1 MRRKQS
7 DSRFLLIRMLAPIV
21 LCGLFMWLEG
31 SLRCMNVVYASET
44 GITQTPENAQTPDDM
59 QILEEAQTQ
68 SSELLDSMDFSD
80 LDRMMEDLF
89 PQETMS
95 FSNAVRQ
102 IAAGDMDVGRSAMR
116 ELLQERLLGAWEV
129 NRKSVLYLILLSI
142 VSAVFIS
149 FSDIFQTRQVS
160 QISFYMIYLLV
171 IGICL
176 ASFQSA
182 SAWMTDGIH
191 TLTGFMK
198 VLYPIYFAAVTV
210 AKGSVSSL
218 AFYHL
223 AIILIVVIE
232 ELMLHLI
239 VPGIHMYVLIRV
251 MNSLQTEDYLSKFA
265 ELLETVIGWGIKT
278 MLGGMIGLN
287 VIQGMLGPAID
298 TVKRSAV
305 TRGMEAIPGVGDLL
319 GGTAEVILGTA
330 VLIKNSIGIVGMFV
344 CLVLCLAPL
353 LQLAVITLGYK
364 LAAAL
369 VQPVSDAR
377 ITECISGV
385 GEGCRMLVNCIFVSG
400 ILFLVTIA
408 IVTYTTGM

>member
-1 MRRKQS
+1 MKKQS
-7 DSRFLLIRMLAPIV
+7 LYGKILLVRISVLAMTVIAA
-21 LCGLFMWLEG
+21 LWWQEKTESMG
-31 SLRCMNVVYASET
+31 VVYASET
-44 GITQTPENAQTPDDM
+44 EDVQISDKTQNT
-59 QILEEAQTQ
+59 
-68 SSELLDSMDFSD
+68 ELLETMDFTD
-80 LDRMMEDLF
+80 VDRMMEELF
-89 PQETMS
+89 PQETMG
-95 FSNAVRQ
+95 FADAVRQ
-102 IAAGDMDVGRSAMR
+102 IMLGNTDAGREAMK
-116 ELLQERLLGAWEV
+116 EILWERMFGAWEV
-129 NRKSVLYLILLSI
+129 NRKSILYLILLAI
-142 VSAVFIS
+142 AAAVFIG

-176 ASFQSA
+176 ASFQAA
-182 SAWMTDGIH
+182 SEWMANGVH

-198 VLYPIYFAAVTV
+198 VLYPVYFAAVTV

-232 ELMLHLI
+232 ELLLHLI
-239 VPGIHMYVLIRV
+239 VPGIHMYVIIRV
-251 MNSLQTEDYLSKFA
+251 MNSLQSEDYLSKFA
-265 ELLETVIGWGIKT
+265 ELLETAIGWGLKT
-278 MLGGMIGLN
+278 LMGGMIGLN

-305 TRGMEAIPGVGDLL
+305 TRGMEMVPGVGDLL
-319 GGTAEVILGTA
+319 GGTAEVALGTA
-330 VLIKNSIGIVGMFV
+330 VLIKNSIGIVGMFL

-369 VQPVSDAR
+369 VQPVSDKR
-377 ITECISGV
+377 IIECIGGV
-385 GEGCRMLVNCIFVSG
+385 GEGCRMLMNCIFVTG
-400 ILFLVTIA
+400 ILFLVTVA

>member
-1 MRRKQS
+1 MKKQS
-7 DSRFLLIRMLAPIV
+7 LYGKILLVRISVLAMTVIAA
-21 LCGLFMWLEG
+21 LWWQEKTESMG
-31 SLRCMNVVYASET
+31 VVYASET
-44 GITQTPENAQTPDDM
+44 EDVQISDKM
-59 QILEEAQTQ
+59 QNM
-68 SSELLDSMDFSD
+68 ELLESMDFTD
-80 LDRMMEDLF
+80 VDRMMEELF
-89 PQETMS
+89 PQETMG
-95 FSNAVRQ
+95 FADAVRQ
-102 IAAGDMDVGRSAMR
+102 IMLGNTDAGREAMK
-116 ELLQERLLGAWEV
+116 EMLWERIFGAWEV
-129 NRKSVLYLILLSI
+129 NRKSILYLILLAI
-142 VSAVFIS
+142 AAAVFIG

-176 ASFQSA
+176 ASFQAA
-182 SAWMTDGIH
+182 SEWMANGVH

-198 VLYPIYFAAVTV
+198 VLYPVYFAAVTV

-232 ELMLHLI
+232 ELLLHLI
-239 VPGIHMYVLIRV
+239 VPGIHMYVIIRV
-251 MNSLQTEDYLSKFA
+251 MNSLQSEDYLSKFA
-265 ELLETVIGWGIKT
+265 ELLETAIGWGLKT
-278 MLGGMIGLN
+278 LMGGMIGLN

-305 TRGMEAIPGVGDLL
+305 TRGMEMVPGVGDLL
-319 GGTAEVILGTA
+319 GGTAEVAFGTA
-330 VLIKNSIGIVGMFV
+330 VLIKNSIGIVGMFL

-369 VQPVSDAR
+369 VQPVSDKR
-377 ITECISGV
+377 ITECIGGV
-385 GEGCRMLVNCIFVSG
+385 GEGCRMLMNCIFVTG
-400 ILFLVTIA
+400 ILFLVTVA

>member
-1 MRRKQS
+1 MKKQS
-7 DSRFLLIRMLAPIV
+7 LYGKILLVRISVLAMTVIAA
-21 LCGLFMWLEG
+21 LWWQEKTESMG
-31 SLRCMNVVYASET
+31 VVYASET
-44 GITQTPENAQTPDDM
+44 EDVQISDKM
-59 QILEEAQTQ
+59 QNM
-68 SSELLDSMDFSD
+68 ELLESMDFTD
-80 LDRMMEDLF
+80 VDRMMEELF
-89 PQETMS
+89 PQETMG
-95 FSNAVRQ
+95 FADAVRQ
-102 IAAGDMDVGRSAMR
+102 IMLGNTDAGREAMK
-116 ELLQERLLGAWEV
+116 EMLWERMLGAWEV
-129 NRKSVLYLILLSI
+129 NRKSILYLILLAI
-142 VSAVFIS
+142 AAAVFIG

-176 ASFQSA
+176 TSFQAA
-182 SAWMTDGIH
+182 SEWMANGVH

-198 VLYPIYFAAVTV
+198 VLYPVYFAAVTV

-232 ELMLHLI
+232 ELLLHLI
-239 VPGIHMYVLIRV
+239 VPGIHMYVIIRV
-251 MNSLQTEDYLSKFA
+251 MNSLQSEDYLSKFA
-265 ELLETVIGWGIKT
+265 ELLETAIGWGLKT
-278 MLGGMIGLN
+278 LMGGMIGLN

-305 TRGMEAIPGVGDLL
+305 TRGMEMVPGVGDLL
-319 GGTAEVILGTA
+319 GGTAEVAFGTA
-330 VLIKNSIGIVGMFV
+330 VLIKNSIGIVGMFL

-369 VQPVSDAR
+369 VQPVSDKR
-377 ITECISGV
+377 ITECIGGV
-385 GEGCRMLVNCIFVSG
+385 GEGCRMLMNCIFVTG
-400 ILFLVTIA
+400 ILFLVTVA

>member
-1 MRRKQS
+1 MRREQS
-7 DSRFLLIRMLAPIV
+7 GSRFFLIRMLASIV
-21 LCGLFMWLEG
+21 LCGVALWLEG
-31 SLRCMNVVYASET
+31 SFACTDVVYASET
-44 GITQTPENAQTPDDM
+44 GTTQTMKDTQESGDM
-59 QILEEAQTQ
+59 QILEEAQIQ
-68 SSELLDSMDFSD
+68 SSELLGSMDFSD
-80 LDRMMEDLF
+80 LDRIMEDLF
-89 PQETMS
+89 PRESMS
-95 FSNAVRQ
+95 FSDAVRQ
-102 IAAGDMDVGRSAMR
+102 IATGNTDVGWSAMKALLR
-116 ELLQERLLGAWEV
+116 ERMLGAWDV
-129 NRKSVLYLILLSI
+129 NRKSIMYLILLAI

-182 SAWMTDGIH
+182 SEWMTEGVH

-198 VLYPIYFAAVTV
+198 VLYPVYFAAVTV

-223 AIILIVVIE
+223 AIILIVVVE
-232 ELMLHLI
+232 ELLLHLI

-251 MNSLQTEDYLSKFA
+251 MNSLQSEDYLSKFA
-265 ELLETVIGWGIKT
+265 ELMETVIGWGLKT
-278 MLGGMIGLN
+278 LMGGMIGLN

-305 TRGMEAIPGVGDLL
+305 TRGMEAIPGVGDLI
-319 GGTAEVILGTA
+319 GGTTEVILGTA
-330 VLIKNSIGIVGMFV
+330 VLIKNSIGIVGMFL

-385 GEGCRMLVNCIFVSG
+385 GEGCRMLLHCVFVSG

>member
-1 MRRKQS
+1 MKKQS
-7 DSRFLLIRMLAPIV
+7 LYGKLLLVRISVLAMTVIAA
-21 LCGLFMWLEG
+21 LWWQEKTESMGI
-31 SLRCMNVVYASET
+31 VYASET
-44 GITQTPENAQTPDDM
+44 EDVQISDKTQNT
-59 QILEEAQTQ
+59 
-68 SSELLDSMDFSD
+68 ELLETMDFTD
-80 LDRMMEDLF
+80 VDRMMEELF
-89 PQETMS
+89 PQETMG
-95 FSNAVRQ
+95 FADAVRQ
-102 IAAGDMDVGRSAMR
+102 IMLGNTDAGREAMK
-116 ELLQERLLGAWEV
+116 EMLWERMLGAWEV
-129 NRKSVLYLILLSI
+129 NRKSILYLILLAI
-142 VSAVFIS
+142 AAAVFIG

-176 ASFQSA
+176 TSFQAA
-182 SAWMTDGIH
+182 SEWMANGVH

-198 VLYPIYFAAVTV
+198 VLYPVYFAAVTV

-232 ELMLHLI
+232 ELLLHLI
-239 VPGIHMYVLIRV
+239 VPGIHMYVIIRV
-251 MNSLQTEDYLSKFA
+251 MNSLQSEDYLSKFA
-265 ELLETVIGWGIKT
+265 ELLETAIGWGLKT
-278 MLGGMIGLN
+278 LMGGMIGLN

-305 TRGMEAIPGVGDLL
+305 TRGMEMVPGVGDLL
-319 GGTAEVILGTA
+319 GGTAEVALGTA
-330 VLIKNSIGIVGMFV
+330 VLIKNSIGIVGMFL

-369 VQPVSDAR
+369 VQPVSDKR
-377 ITECISGV
+377 ITECIGGV
-385 GEGCRMLVNCIFVSG
+385 GEGCRMLMNCIFVTG
-400 ILFLVTIA
+400 ILFLVTVA

>member
-1 MRRKQS
+1 MKKQS
-7 DSRFLLIRMLAPIV
+7 LYGKILLVRISVLAMAVIAA
-21 LCGLFMWLEG
+21 LWWQEKTESMGI
-31 SLRCMNVVYASET
+31 VYASET
-44 GITQTPENAQTPDDM
+44 EDVQISDKTQNT
-59 QILEEAQTQ
+59 
-68 SSELLDSMDFSD
+68 ELLETMDFTD
-80 LDRMMEDLF
+80 VDRMMEELF
-89 PQETMS
+89 PQETMG
-95 FSNAVRQ
+95 FADAVRQ
-102 IAAGDMDVGRSAMR
+102 IMLGNTDAGREAMK
-116 ELLQERLLGAWEV
+116 EMLWERMLGAWEV
-129 NRKSVLYLILLSI
+129 NRKSILYLILLAI
-142 VSAVFIS
+142 AAAVFIG

-176 ASFQSA
+176 TSFQAA
-182 SAWMTDGIH
+182 SEWMANGVH

-198 VLYPIYFAAVTV
+198 VLYPVYFAAVTV

-232 ELMLHLI
+232 ELLLHLI
-239 VPGIHMYVLIRV
+239 VPGIHMYVIIRV
-251 MNSLQTEDYLSKFA
+251 MNSLQSEDYLSKFA
-265 ELLETVIGWGIKT
+265 ELLETAIGWGLKT
-278 MLGGMIGLN
+278 LMGGMIGLN

-305 TRGMEAIPGVGDLL
+305 TRGMEMVPGVGDLL
-319 GGTAEVILGTA
+319 GGTAEVALGTA
-330 VLIKNSIGIVGMFV
+330 VLIKNSIGIVGMFL

-369 VQPVSDAR
+369 VQPVSDKR
-377 ITECISGV
+377 ITECIGGV
-385 GEGCRMLVNCIFVSG
+385 GEGCRMLMNCIFVTG
-400 ILFLVTIA
+400 ILFLVTVA

>member
-1 MRRKQS
+1 MKKQS
-7 DSRFLLIRMLAPIV
+7 LYGKILLVRISVLAMTVIAA
-21 LCGLFMWLEG
+21 LWWQEKTESMG
-31 SLRCMNVVYASET
+31 VVYASET
-44 GITQTPENAQTPDDM
+44 EDV
-59 QILEEAQTQ
+59 QISDKTHNT
-68 SSELLDSMDFSD
+68 ELLETMDFTD
-80 LDRMMEDLF
+80 VDRMMEELF
-89 PQETMS
+89 PQETMG
-95 FSNAVRQ
+95 FADAVRQ
-102 IAAGDMDVGRSAMR
+102 IMLGNTDAGR
-116 ELLQERLLGAWEV
+116 EAVKEMLWERIFGAWEV
-129 NRKSVLYLILLSI
+129 NRKSILYLILLAI
-142 VSAVFIS
+142 AAAVFIG

-176 ASFQSA
+176 ASFQAA
-182 SAWMTDGIH
+182 SEWMANGVH

-198 VLYPIYFAAVTV
+198 VLYPVYFAAVTV

-232 ELMLHLI
+232 ELLLHLI
-239 VPGIHMYVLIRV
+239 VPGIHMYVIIRV
-251 MNSLQTEDYLSKFA
+251 MNSLQSEDYLSKFA
-265 ELLETVIGWGIKT
+265 ELLETAIGWGLKT
-278 MLGGMIGLN
+278 LMGGMIGLN

-305 TRGMEAIPGVGDLL
+305 TRGMEMVPGVGDLL
-319 GGTAEVILGTA
+319 GGTAEVALGTA
-330 VLIKNSIGIVGMFV
+330 VLIKNSIGIVGMFL

-369 VQPVSDAR
+369 VQPVSDKR
-377 ITECISGV
+377 ITECIGGV
-385 GEGCRMLVNCIFVSG
+385 GEGCRMLMNCIFVTG
-400 ILFLVTIA
+400 ILFLVTVA

>member
-1 MRRKQS
+1 MKKQS
-7 DSRFLLIRMLAPIV
+7 LYGKILLVRISVLAMAVIAA
-21 LCGLFMWLEG
+21 LWWQEKTESMGI
-31 SLRCMNVVYASET
+31 VYASET
-44 GITQTPENAQTPDDM
+44 EDM
-59 QILEEAQTQ
+59 QISDKTQ
-68 SSELLDSMDFSD
+68 NTELLETMDFTD
-80 LDRMMEDLF
+80 VDRMMEELF
-89 PQETMS
+89 PQETMG
-95 FSNAVRQ
+95 FADAVRQ
-102 IAAGDMDVGRSAMR
+102 IMLGNTDAGR
-116 ELLQERLLGAWEV
+116 ETMKEMLWERIFGAWEV
-129 NRKSVLYLILLSI
+129 NRKSILYLILLAI
-142 VSAVFIS
+142 AAAVFIG

-176 ASFQSA
+176 TSFQAA
-182 SAWMTDGIH
+182 SEWMANGVH

-198 VLYPIYFAAVTV
+198 VLYPVYFAAVTV

-232 ELMLHLI
+232 ELLLHLI
-239 VPGIHMYVLIRV
+239 VPGIHMYVIIRV
-251 MNSLQTEDYLSKFA
+251 MNSLQSEDYLSKFA
-265 ELLETVIGWGIKT
+265 ELLETAIGWGLKT
-278 MLGGMIGLN
+278 LMGGMIGLN

-305 TRGMEAIPGVGDLL
+305 TRGMEMVPGVGDLL
-319 GGTAEVILGTA
+319 GGTAEVALGTA
-330 VLIKNSIGIVGMFV
+330 VLIKNSIGIVGMFL

-369 VQPVSDAR
+369 VQPVSDKR
-377 ITECISGV
+377 ITECIGGV
-385 GEGCRMLVNCIFVSG
+385 GEGCRMLMNCIFVTG
-400 ILFLVTIA
+400 ILFLVTVA

>member
-1 MRRKQS
+1 MKKQS
-7 DSRFLLIRMLAPIV
+7 LYGKILLVRISVLAMTVIAA
-21 LCGLFMWLEG
+21 LWWQEKTESMGI
-31 SLRCMNVVYASET
+31 VYASET
-44 GITQTPENAQTPDDM
+44 EDVQISDKTQNT
-59 QILEEAQTQ
+59 
-68 SSELLDSMDFSD
+68 ELLETMDFTD
-80 LDRMMEDLF
+80 VDRMMEELF
-89 PQETMS
+89 PQETMG
-95 FSNAVRQ
+95 FADAVRQ
-102 IAAGDMDVGRSAMR
+102 IMLGNTDAGREAMK
-116 ELLQERLLGAWEV
+116 EILWERMFGAWEV
-129 NRKSVLYLILLSI
+129 NRKSILYLILLAI
-142 VSAVFIS
+142 AAAVFIS

-176 ASFQSA
+176 ASFQAA
-182 SAWMTDGIH
+182 SEWMANGVH

-198 VLYPIYFAAVTV
+198 VLYPVYFAAVTV

-232 ELMLHLI
+232 ELLLHLI
-239 VPGIHMYVLIRV
+239 VPGIHMYVIIRV
-251 MNSLQTEDYLSKFA
+251 MNSLQSEDYLSKFA
-265 ELLETVIGWGIKT
+265 ELLETAIGWGLKT
-278 MLGGMIGLN
+278 LMGGMIGLN

-305 TRGMEAIPGVGDLL
+305 TRGMEMVPGVGDLL
-319 GGTAEVILGTA
+319 GGTAEVALGTA
-330 VLIKNSIGIVGMFV
+330 VLIKNSIGIVGMFL

-369 VQPVSDAR
+369 VQPVSDKR
-377 ITECISGV
+377 ITECIGGV
-385 GEGCRMLVNCIFVSG
+385 GEGCRMLMNCIFVTG
-400 ILFLVTIA
+400 ILFLVTVA

>member
-1 MRRKQS
+1 MKKQS
-7 DSRFLLIRMLAPIV
+7 LYGKILLARISVLAMTVIAA
-21 LCGLFMWLEG
+21 LWWQEKTESMGI
-31 SLRCMNVVYASET
+31 VYASET
-44 GITQTPENAQTPDDM
+44 EDVQISDKTQNT
-59 QILEEAQTQ
+59 
-68 SSELLDSMDFSD
+68 ELLETMDFTD
-80 LDRMMEDLF
+80 VDRMMEELF
-89 PQETMS
+89 PQETMG
-95 FSNAVRQ
+95 FADAVRQ
-102 IAAGDMDVGRSAMR
+102 IMLGNTDAGR
-116 ELLQERLLGAWEV
+116 EAVKEMLWERMFGAWEV
-129 NRKSVLYLILLSI
+129 NRKSILYLILLAI
-142 VSAVFIS
+142 AAAVFIG

-176 ASFQSA
+176 ASFQAA
-182 SAWMTDGIH
+182 SEWMANGVH

-198 VLYPIYFAAVTV
+198 VLYPVYFAAVTV

-232 ELMLHLI
+232 ELLLHLI
-239 VPGIHMYVLIRV
+239 VPGIHMYVIIRV
-251 MNSLQTEDYLSKFA
+251 MNSLQSEDYLSKFA
-265 ELLETVIGWGIKT
+265 ELLETAIGWGLKT
-278 MLGGMIGLN
+278 LMGGMIGLN

-305 TRGMEAIPGVGDLL
+305 TRGMEMVPGVGDLL
-319 GGTAEVILGTA
+319 GGTAEVALGTA
-330 VLIKNSIGIVGMFV
+330 VLIKNSIGIVGMFL

-369 VQPVSDAR
+369 VQPVSDKR
-377 ITECISGV
+377 ITECIGGV
-385 GEGCRMLVNCIFVSG
+385 GEGCRMLMNCIFVTG
-400 ILFLVTIA
+400 ILFLVTVA

>member
-1 MRRKQS
+1 MKKQS
-7 DSRFLLIRMLAPIV
+7 LYGKILLVRISVLAMAVIAA
-21 LCGLFMWLEG
+21 LWWQEKTESMGI
-31 SLRCMNVVYASET
+31 VYASET
-44 GITQTPENAQTPDDM
+44 EDM
-59 QILEEAQTQ
+59 QISDKMQNM
-68 SSELLDSMDFSD
+68 ELLESMDFTD
-80 LDRMMEDLF
+80 VDRMMEELF
-89 PQETMS
+89 PQETMG
-95 FSNAVRQ
+95 FADAVRQ
-102 IAAGDMDVGRSAMR
+102 IMLGNTDAGREAMK
-116 ELLQERLLGAWEV
+116 EMLWERIFGAWEV
-129 NRKSVLYLILLSI
+129 NRKSILYLILLAI
-142 VSAVFIS
+142 AAAVFIG

-176 ASFQSA
+176 TSFQAA
-182 SAWMTDGIH
+182 SEWMANGVH

-198 VLYPIYFAAVTV
+198 VLYPVYFAAVTV

-232 ELMLHLI
+232 ELLLHLI
-239 VPGIHMYVLIRV
+239 VPGIHMYVIIRV
-251 MNSLQTEDYLSKFA
+251 MNSLQSEDYLSKFA
-265 ELLETVIGWGIKT
+265 ELLETAIGWGLKT
-278 MLGGMIGLN
+278 LMGGMIGLN

-305 TRGMEAIPGVGDLL
+305 TRGMEMVPGVGDLL
-319 GGTAEVILGTA
+319 GGTAEVALGTA
-330 VLIKNSIGIVGMFV
+330 VLIKNSIGIVGMFL

-369 VQPVSDAR
+369 VQPVSDKR
-377 ITECISGV
+377 ITECIGGV
-385 GEGCRMLVNCIFVSG
+385 GEGCRMLMNCIFVTG
-400 ILFLVTIA
+400 ILFLVTVA

>member
-1 MRRKQS
+1 MKKQS
-7 DSRFLLIRMLAPIV
+7 LYGKILLVRISVLAMTVIAA
-21 LCGLFMWLEG
+21 LWWQEKTESMG
-31 SLRCMNVVYASET
+31 VVYASET
-44 GITQTPENAQTPDDM
+44 EDVQISDKTQNT
-59 QILEEAQTQ
+59 
-68 SSELLDSMDFSD
+68 ELLETMDFTD
-80 LDRMMEDLF
+80 VDRMMEELF
-89 PQETMS
+89 PQETMG
-95 FSNAVRQ
+95 FADAVRQ
-102 IAAGDMDVGRSAMR
+102 IMLGNTDAGREAMK
-116 ELLQERLLGAWEV
+116 EILWERMFGAWEV
-129 NRKSVLYLILLSI
+129 NRKSILYLILLAI
-142 VSAVFIS
+142 AAAVFIS

-176 ASFQSA
+176 ASFQAA
-182 SAWMTDGIH
+182 SEWMANGVH

-198 VLYPIYFAAVTV
+198 VLYPVYFAAVTV

-232 ELMLHLI
+232 ELLLHLI
-239 VPGIHMYVLIRV
+239 VPGIHMYVIIRV
-251 MNSLQTEDYLSKFA
+251 MNSLQSEDYLSKFA
-265 ELLETVIGWGIKT
+265 ELLETAIGWGLKT
-278 MLGGMIGLN
+278 LMGGMIGLN

-305 TRGMEAIPGVGDLL
+305 TRGMEMVPGVGDLL
-319 GGTAEVILGTA
+319 GGTAEVAFGTA
-330 VLIKNSIGIVGMFV
+330 VLIKNSIGIVGMFL

-369 VQPVSDAR
+369 VQPVSDKR
-377 ITECISGV
+377 ITECIGGV
-385 GEGCRMLVNCIFVSG
+385 GEGCRMLMNCIFVTG
-400 ILFLVTIA
+400 ILFLVTVA

>member
-1 MRRKQS
+1 MKKQS
-7 DSRFLLIRMLAPIV
+7 LYGKILLVRISVLAMTVIAA
-21 LCGLFMWLEG
+21 LWWQEKTESMG
-31 SLRCMNVVYASET
+31 VVYASET
-44 GITQTPENAQTPDDM
+44 EDVQISDKTQNT
-59 QILEEAQTQ
+59 
-68 SSELLDSMDFSD
+68 ELLETMDFTD
-80 LDRMMEDLF
+80 VDRMMEELF
-89 PQETMS
+89 PQETMG
-95 FSNAVRQ
+95 FADAVRQ
-102 IAAGDMDVGRSAMR
+102 IMLGNTDAGREAMK
-116 ELLQERLLGAWEV
+116 EMLWERMLGAWEV
-129 NRKSVLYLILLSI
+129 NRKSILYLILLAI
-142 VSAVFIS
+142 AAAVFIG

-176 ASFQSA
+176 ASFQAA
-182 SAWMTDGIH
+182 SEWMANGVH

-198 VLYPIYFAAVTV
+198 VLYPVYFAAVTV

-232 ELMLHLI
+232 ELLLHLI
-239 VPGIHMYVLIRV
+239 VPGIHMYVIIRV
-251 MNSLQTEDYLSKFA
+251 MNSLQLEDYLSKFA
-265 ELLETVIGWGIKT
+265 ELLETAIGWGLKT
-278 MLGGMIGLN
+278 LMGGMIGLN

-305 TRGMEAIPGVGDLL
+305 TRGMEMVPGVGDLL
-319 GGTAEVILGTA
+319 GGTAEVALGTA
-330 VLIKNSIGIVGMFV
+330 VLIKNSIGIVGMFL

-369 VQPVSDAR
+369 VQPVSDKR
-377 ITECISGV
+377 ITECIGGV
-385 GEGCRMLVNCIFVSG
+385 GEGCRMLMNCIFVTG
-400 ILFLVTIA
+400 ILFLVTVA

>member
-1 MRRKQS
+1 MKKQS
-7 DSRFLLIRMLAPIV
+7 LYGKILLVRISVLAMAVIAA
-21 LCGLFMWLEG
+21 LWRQEKTESMGI
-31 SLRCMNVVYASET
+31 VYASET
-44 GITQTPENAQTPDDM
+44 EDVQISDKTQNT
-59 QILEEAQTQ
+59 
-68 SSELLDSMDFSD
+68 ELLETMDFTD
-80 LDRMMEDLF
+80 VDRMMEELF
-89 PQETMS
+89 PQETMG
-95 FSNAVRQ
+95 FADAVRQ
-102 IAAGDMDVGRSAMR
+102 IMLGNTDAGR
-116 ELLQERLLGAWEV
+116 EAVKEMLWERMLGAWEV
-129 NRKSVLYLILLSI
+129 NRKSILYLILLAI
-142 VSAVFIS
+142 AAAVFIG

-176 ASFQSA
+176 ASFQAA
-182 SAWMTDGIH
+182 SEWMANGVH

-198 VLYPIYFAAVTV
+198 VLYPVYFAAVTV

-232 ELMLHLI
+232 ELLLHLI
-239 VPGIHMYVLIRV
+239 VPGIHMYVIIRV
-251 MNSLQTEDYLSKFA
+251 MNSLQSEDYLSKFA
-265 ELLETVIGWGIKT
+265 ELLETAIGWGLKT
-278 MLGGMIGLN
+278 LMGGMIGLN

-305 TRGMEAIPGVGDLL
+305 TRGMEMVPGVGDLL
-319 GGTAEVILGTA
+319 GGTAEVALGTA
-330 VLIKNSIGIVGMFV
+330 VLIKNSIGIVGMFL

-369 VQPVSDAR
+369 VQPVSDKR
-377 ITECISGV
+377 ITECIGGV
-385 GEGCRMLVNCIFVSG
+385 GEGCRMLMNCVFVIG
-400 ILFLVTIA
+400 ILFLVTVA

>member
-1 MRRKQS
+1 MKKQS
-7 DSRFLLIRMLAPIV
+7 LYGKILLVRISVLAMTVIAA
-21 LCGLFMWLEG
+21 LWWQEKTESMGI
-31 SLRCMNVVYASET
+31 VYASET
-44 GITQTPENAQTPDDM
+44 EDVQISDKTQNM
-59 QILEEAQTQ
+59 
-68 SSELLDSMDFSD
+68 ELLESMDFTD
-80 LDRMMEDLF
+80 VDRMMEELF
-89 PQETMS
+89 PQETMG
-95 FSNAVRQ
+95 FADAVRQ
-102 IAAGDMDVGRSAMR
+102 IMLGNTDAGR
-116 ELLQERLLGAWEV
+116 EAVKEMLWERMLGAWEV
-129 NRKSVLYLILLSI
+129 NRKSILYLILLAI
-142 VSAVFIS
+142 AAAVFIS

-176 ASFQSA
+176 ASFQAA
-182 SAWMTDGIH
+182 SEWMANGVH

-198 VLYPIYFAAVTV
+198 VLYPVYFAAVTV

-232 ELMLHLI
+232 ELLLHLI
-239 VPGIHMYVLIRV
+239 VPGIHMYVIIRV
-251 MNSLQTEDYLSKFA
+251 MNSLQSEDYLSKFA
-265 ELLETVIGWGIKT
+265 ELLETAIGWGLKT
-278 MLGGMIGLN
+278 LMGGMIGLN

-305 TRGMEAIPGVGDLL
+305 TRGMEMVPGVGDLL
-319 GGTAEVILGTA
+319 GGTAEVALGTA
-330 VLIKNSIGIVGMFV
+330 VLIKNSIGIVGMFL

-369 VQPVSDAR
+369 VQPVSDKR

-385 GEGCRMLVNCIFVSG
+385 GEGCKMLMNCIFVTG
-400 ILFLVTIA
+400 ILFLVTVA

>member
-1 MRRKQS
+1 MKKQS
-7 DSRFLLIRMLAPIV
+7 LYGKILLVRISVLAMTVIAA
-21 LCGLFMWLEG
+21 LWWQEKTESMG
-31 SLRCMNVVYASET
+31 VVYASET
-44 GITQTPENAQTPDDM
+44 EDVQISDKM
-59 QILEEAQTQ
+59 QNM
-68 SSELLDSMDFSD
+68 ELLESMDFTD
-80 LDRMMEDLF
+80 VDRMMEELF
-89 PQETMS
+89 PQETMG
-95 FSNAVRQ
+95 FADAVRQ
-102 IAAGDMDVGRSAMR
+102 IMLGNTDAGREAMK
-116 ELLQERLLGAWEV
+116 EILWERMFGAWEV
-129 NRKSVLYLILLSI
+129 NRKSILYLILLAI
-142 VSAVFIS
+142 AAAVFIG

-176 ASFQSA
+176 ASFQAA
-182 SAWMTDGIH
+182 SEWMANGVH

-198 VLYPIYFAAVTV
+198 VLYPVYFAAVTV

-232 ELMLHLI
+232 ELLLHLI
-239 VPGIHMYVLIRV
+239 VPGIHMYVIIRV
-251 MNSLQTEDYLSKFA
+251 MNSLQSEDYLSKFA
-265 ELLETVIGWGIKT
+265 ELLETAIGWGLKT
-278 MLGGMIGLN
+278 LMGGMIGLN

-305 TRGMEAIPGVGDLL
+305 TRGMEMVPGVGDLL
-319 GGTAEVILGTA
+319 GGTAEVAFGTA
-330 VLIKNSIGIVGMFV
+330 VLIKNSIGIVGMFL

-369 VQPVSDAR
+369 VQPVSDKR
-377 ITECISGV
+377 ITECIGGV
-385 GEGCRMLVNCIFVSG
+385 GEGCRMLMNCVFVIG
-400 ILFLVTIA
+400 ILFLVTVA

>member
-1 MRRKQS
+1 MKKQS
-7 DSRFLLIRMLAPIV
+7 LYGKILLVRISVLAMTVIAA
-21 LCGLFMWLEG
+21 LWWQEKTESMG
-31 SLRCMNVVYASET
+31 VVYASET
-44 GITQTPENAQTPDDM
+44 EDVQISDKM
-59 QILEEAQTQ
+59 QNM
-68 SSELLDSMDFSD
+68 ELLESMDFTD
-80 LDRMMEDLF
+80 VDRMMEELF
-89 PQETMS
+89 PQETMG
-95 FSNAVRQ
+95 FADAVRQ
-102 IAAGDMDVGRSAMR
+102 IMLGNTDAGREAMK
-116 ELLQERLLGAWEV
+116 EMLWERMLGAWEV
-129 NRKSVLYLILLSI
+129 NRKSILYLILLAI
-142 VSAVFIS
+142 AAAVFIG

-176 ASFQSA
+176 ASFQAA
-182 SAWMTDGIH
+182 SEWMANGVH

-198 VLYPIYFAAVTV
+198 VLYPVYFAAVTV

-232 ELMLHLI
+232 ELLLHLI
-239 VPGIHMYVLIRV
+239 VPGIHMYVIIRV
-251 MNSLQTEDYLSKFA
+251 MNSLQSEDYLSKFA
-265 ELLETVIGWGIKT
+265 ELLETAIGWGLKT
-278 MLGGMIGLN
+278 LMGGMIGLN

-305 TRGMEAIPGVGDLL
+305 TRGMEMVPGVGDLL
-319 GGTAEVILGTA
+319 GGTAEVAFGTA
-330 VLIKNSIGIVGMFV
+330 VLIKNSIGIVGMFL

-369 VQPVSDAR
+369 VQPVSDKR
-377 ITECISGV
+377 ITECIGGV
-385 GEGCRMLVNCIFVSG
+385 GEGCRMLMNCIFVTG
-400 ILFLVTIA
+400 ILFLVTVA

>member
-1 MRRKQS
+1 MKKQS
-7 DSRFLLIRMLAPIV
+7 LYGKILLVRISVLAMTVIAA
-21 LCGLFMWLEG
+21 LWWQEKTESMGI
-31 SLRCMNVVYASET
+31 VYASET
-44 GITQTPENAQTPDDM
+44 EDM
-59 QILEEAQTQ
+59 QISDKTQ
-68 SSELLDSMDFSD
+68 NTELLETMDFTD
-80 LDRMMEDLF
+80 VDRMMEELF
-89 PQETMS
+89 PQETMG
-95 FSNAVRQ
+95 FADAVRQ
-102 IAAGDMDVGRSAMR
+102 IMLGNTDAGREAMK
-116 ELLQERLLGAWEV
+116 EMLWERMLGAWEV
-129 NRKSVLYLILLSI
+129 NRKSILYLILLAI
-142 VSAVFIS
+142 AAAVFIG

-176 ASFQSA
+176 ASFQAA
-182 SAWMTDGIH
+182 SEWMANGVH

-198 VLYPIYFAAVTV
+198 VLYPVYFAAVTV

-232 ELMLHLI
+232 ELLLHLI
-239 VPGIHMYVLIRV
+239 VPGIHMYVIIRV
-251 MNSLQTEDYLSKFA
+251 MNSLQSEDYLSKFA
-265 ELLETVIGWGIKT
+265 ELLETTIGWGLKT
-278 MLGGMIGLN
+278 LMGGMIGLN

-305 TRGMEAIPGVGDLL
+305 TRGMEMVPGVGDLL
-319 GGTAEVILGTA
+319 GGTAEVAFGTA
-330 VLIKNSIGIVGMFV
+330 VLIKNSIGIVGMFL

-369 VQPVSDAR
+369 VQPVSDKR
-377 ITECISGV
+377 ITECIGGV
-385 GEGCRMLVNCIFVSG
+385 GEGCRMLMNCIFVTG
-400 ILFLVTIA
+400 ILFLVTVA

>member
-1 MRRKQS
+1 MKKQS
-7 DSRFLLIRMLAPIV
+7 LYGKILLVRISVLAMTVIAA
-21 LCGLFMWLEG
+21 LWWQEKTESMG
-31 SLRCMNVVYASET
+31 VVYASET
-44 GITQTPENAQTPDDM
+44 EDVQISDKM
-59 QILEEAQTQ
+59 QNM
-68 SSELLDSMDFSD
+68 ELLESMDFTD
-80 LDRMMEDLF
+80 VDRMMEELF
-89 PQETMS
+89 PQETMG
-95 FSNAVRQ
+95 FADAVRQ
-102 IAAGDMDVGRSAMR
+102 IMLGNTDAGR
-116 ELLQERLLGAWEV
+116 EAVKEMLWERIFGAWEV
-129 NRKSVLYLILLSI
+129 NRKSILYLILLAI
-142 VSAVFIS
+142 AAAVFIG

-176 ASFQSA
+176 ASFQAA
-182 SAWMTDGIH
+182 SEWMANGVH

-198 VLYPIYFAAVTV
+198 VLYPVYFAAVTV

-232 ELMLHLI
+232 ELLLHLI
-239 VPGIHMYVLIRV
+239 VPGIHMYVIIRV
-251 MNSLQTEDYLSKFA
+251 MNSLQSEDYLSKFA
-265 ELLETVIGWGIKT
+265 ELLETAIGWGLKT
-278 MLGGMIGLN
+278 LMGGMIGLN

-305 TRGMEAIPGVGDLL
+305 TRGMEMVPGVGDLL
-319 GGTAEVILGTA
+319 GGTAEVALGTA
-330 VLIKNSIGIVGMFV
+330 VLIKNSIGIVGMFL

-369 VQPVSDAR
+369 VQPVSDKR
-377 ITECISGV
+377 ITECIGGV
-385 GEGCRMLVNCIFVSG
+385 GEGCRMLMNCIFVTG
-400 ILFLVTIA
+400 ILFLVTVA

>member
-1 MRRKQS
+1 MKKQS
-7 DSRFLLIRMLAPIV
+7 LYGKILLVRISVLAMTVIAA
-21 LCGLFMWLEG
+21 LWWQEKTESMGI
-31 SLRCMNVVYASET
+31 VYASET
-44 GITQTPENAQTPDDM
+44 EDVQISDKTQNT
-59 QILEEAQTQ
+59 
-68 SSELLDSMDFSD
+68 ELLETMDFTD
-80 LDRMMEDLF
+80 VDRMMEELF
-89 PQETMS
+89 PQETMG
-95 FSNAVRQ
+95 FADAVRQ
-102 IAAGDMDVGRSAMR
+102 IMLGNTDAGR
-116 ELLQERLLGAWEV
+116 EAVKEMLWERMLGAWEV
-129 NRKSVLYLILLSI
+129 NRKSILYLILLAI
-142 VSAVFIS
+142 AAAVFIG

-176 ASFQSA
+176 ASFQAA
-182 SAWMTDGIH
+182 SEWMANGVH

-198 VLYPIYFAAVTV
+198 VLYPVYFAAVTV

-232 ELMLHLI
+232 ELLLHLI
-239 VPGIHMYVLIRV
+239 VPGIHMYVIIRV
-251 MNSLQTEDYLSKFA
+251 MNSLQSEDYLSKFA
-265 ELLETVIGWGIKT
+265 ELLETAIGWGLKT
-278 MLGGMIGLN
+278 LMGGMIGLN

-305 TRGMEAIPGVGDLL
+305 TRGMEMVPGVGDLL
-319 GGTAEVILGTA
+319 GGTAEVALGTA
-330 VLIKNSIGIVGMFV
+330 VLIKNSIGIVGMFL

-369 VQPVSDAR
+369 VQPVSDKR
-377 ITECISGV
+377 ITECIGGV
-385 GEGCRMLVNCIFVSG
+385 GEGCRMLMNCVFVIG
-400 ILFLVTIA
+400 ILFLVTVA

>member
-1 MRRKQS
+1 MKKQS
-7 DSRFLLIRMLAPIV
+7 LYGKILLVRISVLAMAVIAA
-21 LCGLFMWLEG
+21 LWWQEKTESMG
-31 SLRCMNVVYASET
+31 VYASET
-44 GITQTPENAQTPDDM
+44 EDVQISDKTQNT
-59 QILEEAQTQ
+59 
-68 SSELLDSMDFSD
+68 ELLETMDFTD
-80 LDRMMEDLF
+80 VDRMMEELF
-89 PQETMS
+89 PQETMG
-95 FSNAVRQ
+95 FADAVRQ
-102 IAAGDMDVGRSAMR
+102 IMLGNTDAGREAMK
-116 ELLQERLLGAWEV
+116 EMLWERMLGAWEV
-129 NRKSVLYLILLSI
+129 NRKSILYLILLAI
-142 VSAVFIS
+142 AAAVFIG

-176 ASFQSA
+176 ASFQAA
-182 SAWMTDGIH
+182 SEWMANGVH

-198 VLYPIYFAAVTV
+198 VLYPVYFAAVTV

-232 ELMLHLI
+232 ELLLHLI
-239 VPGIHMYVLIRV
+239 VPGIHMYVIIRV
-251 MNSLQTEDYLSKFA
+251 MNSLQSEDYLSKFA
-265 ELLETVIGWGIKT
+265 ELLETAIGWGLKT
-278 MLGGMIGLN
+278 LMGGMIGLN

-305 TRGMEAIPGVGDLL
+305 TRGMEMVPGVGDLL
-319 GGTAEVILGTA
+319 GGTAEVALGTA
-330 VLIKNSIGIVGMFV
+330 VLIKNSIGIVGMFL

-369 VQPVSDAR
+369 VQPVSDKR
-377 ITECISGV
+377 ITECIGGV
-385 GEGCRMLVNCIFVSG
+385 GEGCRMLMNCIFVTG
-400 ILFLVTIA
+400 ILFLVTVA

>member
-1 MRRKQS
+1 MKKQS
-7 DSRFLLIRMLAPIV
+7 LYGKILLIRIGVLAMTVIAA
-21 LCGLFMWLEG
+21 LWRQEKTESMGI
-31 SLRCMNVVYASET
+31 VYASET
-44 GITQTPENAQTPDDM
+44 EDVQISDKTQNT
-59 QILEEAQTQ
+59 
-68 SSELLDSMDFSD
+68 ELLETMDFTD
-80 LDRMMEDLF
+80 VDRMMEELF
-89 PQETMS
+89 PQETMG
-95 FSNAVRQ
+95 FADAVRQ
-102 IAAGDMDVGRSAMR
+102 IMLGNTDAGR
-116 ELLQERLLGAWEV
+116 EAVKEMLWERIFGAWEV
-129 NRKSVLYLILLSI
+129 NRKSILYLILLAI
-142 VSAVFIS
+142 AAAVFIS

-176 ASFQSA
+176 ASFQAA
-182 SAWMTDGIH
+182 SEWMANGVH

-198 VLYPIYFAAVTV
+198 VLYPVYFAAVTV

-232 ELMLHLI
+232 ELLLHLI
-239 VPGIHMYVLIRV
+239 VPGIHMYVIIRV
-251 MNSLQTEDYLSKFA
+251 MNSLQSEDYLSKFA
-265 ELLETVIGWGIKT
+265 ELLETAIGWGLKT
-278 MLGGMIGLN
+278 LMGGMIGLN

-305 TRGMEAIPGVGDLL
+305 TRGMEMVPGVGDLL
-319 GGTAEVILGTA
+319 GGTAEVALGTA
-330 VLIKNSIGIVGMFV
+330 VLIKNSIGIVGMFL

-369 VQPVSDAR
+369 VQPVSDKR
-377 ITECISGV
+377 IIECIGGV
-385 GEGCRMLVNCIFVSG
+385 GEGCRMLMNCIFVTG
-400 ILFLVTIA
+400 ILFLVTVA

>member
-1 MRRKQS
+1 M
-7 DSRFLLIRMLAPIV
+7 
-21 LCGLFMWLEG
+21 LCGLVMWLEG
-31 SLRCMNVVYASET
+31 SFASMNVVYASET
-44 GITQTPENAQTPDDM
+44 GETQTLEDTQLSENAQ
-59 QILEEAQTQ
+59 LSEEARMQ
-68 SSELLDSMDFSD
+68 STKLLDSMDFSD

-89 PQETMS
+89 PKEKLR
-95 FSNAVRQ
+95 FADAVRQ
-102 IAAGDMDVGRSAMR
+102 FVTGNTDAGWKAMK
-116 ELLQERLLGAWEV
+116 ELLGERLLGAWDV
-129 NRKSVLYLILLSI
+129 NRKSILYLILLAI
-142 VSAVFIS
+142 ASAVFIS
-149 FSDIFQTRQVS
+149 FSGILQTRQVS

-182 SAWMTDGIH
+182 SDWMTDGIH

-198 VLYPIYFAAVTV
+198 VLYPVYFAAVTV

-232 ELMLHLI
+232 ELLLHLI
-239 VPGIHMYVLIRV
+239 VPIIHMYVLIRV
-251 MNSLQTEDYLSKFA
+251 MNSLQSEDYLSKFA
-265 ELLETVIGWGIKT
+265 ELLETVIGWGLKT
-278 MLGGMIGLN
+278 LMGGMIGLN

-305 TRGMEAIPGVGDLL
+305 TRGMEAIPGVGDLI
-319 GGTAEVILGTA
+319 GGTTEVILGTA
-330 VLIKNSIGIVGMFV
+330 VLLKNSIGIVGMFL

-353 LQLAVITLGYK
+353 LELAVVTLGYK

-385 GEGCRMLVNCIFVSG
+385 GEGCRMLLHCVFVSG
-400 ILFLVTIA
+400 ILFLMTIA

>member
-1 MRRKQS
+1 MKKQS
-7 DSRFLLIRMLAPIV
+7 LYGKILLVRISVLAMTVIAA
-21 LCGLFMWLEG
+21 LWWQEKTESMGI
-31 SLRCMNVVYASET
+31 VYASET
-44 GITQTPENAQTPDDM
+44 EDVQISDKTQNT
-59 QILEEAQTQ
+59 
-68 SSELLDSMDFSD
+68 ELLETMDFTD
-80 LDRMMEDLF
+80 VDRMMEELF
-89 PQETMS
+89 PQETMG
-95 FSNAVRQ
+95 FADAVRQ
-102 IAAGDMDVGRSAMR
+102 IMLGNTDAGR
-116 ELLQERLLGAWEV
+116 EAVKEMLWERMLGAWEV
-129 NRKSVLYLILLSI
+129 NRKSILYLILLAI
-142 VSAVFIS
+142 AAAVFIS

-176 ASFQSA
+176 ASFQAA
-182 SAWMTDGIH
+182 SEWMANGVH

-198 VLYPIYFAAVTV
+198 VLYPVYFAAVTV

-232 ELMLHLI
+232 ELLLHLI
-239 VPGIHMYVLIRV
+239 VPGIHMYVIIRV
-251 MNSLQTEDYLSKFA
+251 MNSLQSEDYLSKFA
-265 ELLETVIGWGIKT
+265 ELLETAIGWGLKT
-278 MLGGMIGLN
+278 LMGGMIGLN

-305 TRGMEAIPGVGDLL
+305 TRGMEMVPGVGDLL
-319 GGTAEVILGTA
+319 GGTAEVALGTA
-330 VLIKNSIGIVGMFV
+330 VLIKNSIGIVGMFL

-369 VQPVSDAR
+369 VQPVSDKR
-377 ITECISGV
+377 ITECIGGV
-385 GEGCRMLVNCIFVSG
+385 GEGCRMLMNCIFVTG
-400 ILFLVTIA
+400 ILFLVTVA